1 MKKHLIALAIFFC
14 IPLKLS
20 WSGDSITIDGL
31 FDDWETVTIAYK
43 DSIGDGN
50 DEDFAELKI
59 TNDNNFLFLKFSF
72 YNEEYLLQDLNSI
85 RLYIDTDNNN
95 QTGLQ
100 THSVGAE
107 LEWCFGCRE
116 GIYHSPSGSVSIEQ
130 AKIVL
135 RSAPTIT
142 STKFEIAMSLNSEP
156 MTLGTSQTPD
166 TIAIVLE
173 ASDVLEVIPDHSG
186 GVLYTIDTD
195 LVEPPI
201 PIPLKRKHQDD
212 VRVLTYNTLA
222 GGLLDINRQEHF
234 HRILQALKPDI
245 MAFQEQTRGDQVTT
259 LTQEWF
265 RDRDFNGVELG
276 NNNIIVSRYPILDQ
290 AVITGSGRTMAVLLQ
305 TEPVLGAN
313 LLILNSHLACCTNNE
328 SRQHDADEIIMVMRE
343 WRAGEGPF
351 TIPEKTPILHLG
363 DFNLVG
369 FSQQLKT
376 LAEGDIVDE
385 ASFGEDFLPDWD
397 DSPLTDLF
405 SRHTAIRM
413 GYTWRNDNET
423 FSPGKLD
430 YILYTDDV
438 IELGNHYILNTLA
451 MSDSVLDKY
460 RLLPDDT
467 NLASDHLPRI
477 MDVASVTPLS
487 TGVIAKGPQKF
498 ELSQNYPNPFNSRTV
513 INYEL
518 PITNFVELTI
528 FNLRGQK
535 VLTLISE
542 KQKVGNH
549 QVEWDAS
556 GFASGV
562 YYYHLKAGEFQ
573 GVKKMVLIQ

>member
-1 MKKHLIALAIFFC
+1 
-14 IPLKLS
+14 
-20 WSGDSITIDGL
+20 
-31 FDDWETVTIAYK
+31 
-43 DSIGDGN
+43 
-50 DEDFAELKI
+50 
-59 TNDNNFLFLKFSF
+59 
-72 YNEEYLLQDLNSI
+72 
-85 RLYIDTDNNN
+85 
-95 QTGLQ
+95 
-100 THSVGAE
+100 
-107 LEWCFGCRE
+107 
-116 GIYHSPSGSVSIEQ
+116 
-130 AKIVL
+130 
-135 RSAPTIT
+135 
-142 STKFEIAMSLNSEP
+142 
-156 MTLGTSQTPD
+156 
-166 TIAIVLE
+166 
-173 ASDVLEVIPDHSG
+173 
-186 GVLYTIDTD
+186 
-195 LVEPPI
+195 
-201 PIPLKRKHQDD
+201 
-212 VRVLTYNTLA
+212 
-222 GGLLDINRQEHF
+222 
-234 HRILQALKPDI
+234 
-245 MAFQEQTRGDQVTT
+245 
-259 LTQEWF
+259 
-265 RDRDFNGVELG
+265 
-276 NNNIIVSRYPILDQ
+276 
-290 AVITGSGRTMAVLLQ
+290 MAVLLQ

-351 TIPEKTPILHLG
+351 TIPEKTPIIHLG

-385 ASFGEDFLPDWD
+385 ASFGDDFLPDWD

-542 KQKVGNH
+542 KQEVGNH